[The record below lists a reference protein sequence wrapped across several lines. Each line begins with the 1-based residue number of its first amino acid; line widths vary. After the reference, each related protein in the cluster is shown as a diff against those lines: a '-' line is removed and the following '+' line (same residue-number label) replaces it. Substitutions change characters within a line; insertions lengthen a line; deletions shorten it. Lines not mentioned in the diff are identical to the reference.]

1 MFILVKDSKMSGDLI
16 ENRDT
21 RQRIIDASI
30 QLFSQKGYTG
40 ASTREI
46 AKIAK
51 VNIASLNY
59 HFRSK
64 QNLLQEVSAW
74 VIDDFENKLIE
85 LAKSEVKTAA
95 DYTVL
100 VFNSLIDDELRCLN
114 HFKLYLDA
122 ENCPKEFGPQPV
134 GYLQL
139 NSYLS
144 KEVKAIVPNAERL
157 WLTSVIYGYIHHM
170 AVLHSSPLGKMHI
183 HRYMPEKQATVAKY
197 LHQLVETLIR
207 DVNQRYA

>member
-1 MFILVKDSKMSGDLI
+1 MPSDLQ

-30 QLFSQKGYTG
+30 KLFSLKGYTG

-74 VIDDFENKLIE
+74 VLDDFEQRLVD
-85 LAKSEVKTAA
+85 LASGEVKTAA
-95 DYTVL
+95 DFSVL
-100 VFNSLIDDELRCLN
+100 VFNSLIHDELKCLN
-114 HFKLYLDA
+114 HFKLFLDA
-122 ENCPKEFGPQPV
+122 ENCPKELGPQPV
-134 GYLQL
+134 GFLQL
-139 NSYLS
+139 NSYLL
-144 KEVKAIVPNAERL
+144 KEVKAIVPDDERL
-157 WLTSVIYGYIHHM
+157 WLTSVIYGYINHM
-170 AVLHSSPLGKMHI
+170 AVMHSSPLGKRHI

-207 DVNQRYA
+207 DVNQRYS

>member
-1 MFILVKDSKMSGDLI
+1 MSLESY

-30 QLFSQKGYTG
+30 QLFSLKGYTG

-74 VIDDFENKLIE
+74 VIEDFEKRLVH
-85 LAKSEVKTAA
+85 LAKSEVKSAA
-95 DYTVL
+95 DYSVL

-122 ENCPKEFGPQPV
+122 ENCPREFGPQPV
-134 GYLQL
+134 GF
-139 NSYLS
+139 
-144 KEVKAIVPNAERL
+144 
-157 WLTSVIYGYIHHM
+157 
-170 AVLHSSPLGKMHI
+170 SSAQFIL
-183 HRYMPEKQATVAKY
+183 
-197 LHQLVETLIR
+197 
-207 DVNQRYA
+207 NQRSEGECA